1 MKDYSITRIPNN
13 DLIGLLFYPIVS
25 LSEYEIE
32 VIHPEYVDGSVVTG
46 SGSLSPDSTMSYA
59 VVDVS
64 KYDYVIAPITT
75 DIAGTSYYTGFNAT
89 GIGAYISS
97 SKAISLRSGS
107 NGGTITAWGIFK
119 IDSQHIKCVINC
131 RVNAKMPVIG
141 LRRHRSDNV
150 NPRSPQRPELEPIEI
165 RERQESE
172 PEPVP
177 EIAEPE
183 EETPEE
189 VEEE

>member
-1 MKDYSITRIPNN
+1 MKSFSITRIPNN
-13 DLIGLLFYPIVS
+13 DLIGLLFPPLVS

-32 VIHPEYVDGSVVTG
+32 VIHPEYIEGGYFQSTGTIITDTGYKYSITDCNKYDFVLIPTMSNGFSVYSG
-46 SGSLSPDSTMSYA
+46 LRSDPDSGSLTARSLITHTAANRENSSWWLVGIYNNIGYVCNSISTNVPDL
-59 VVDVS
+59 
-64 KYDYVIAPITT
+64 PI
-75 DIAGTSYYTGFNAT
+75 
-89 GIGAYISS
+89 
-97 SKAISLRSGS
+97 
-107 NGGTITAWGIFK
+107 
-119 IDSQHIKCVINC
+119 
-131 RVNAKMPVIG
+131 IG
-141 LRRHRSDNV
+141 LKRHRSDNV
-150 NPRSPQRPELEPIEI
+150 NPRSPQRPEPIEI